1 MYERVAAVDVAKA
14 SGVVCLRTPDP
25 ARPGRFVNRL
35 WDNVPAMR
43 AQIAELGAELLRCR
57 VQMVTLEST
66 SDYWRIWY
74 YVLESVGLAVQL
86 VSASQA
92 KNLKGRPKTD
102 KLDAMCLARL
112 TQWGM
117 LRPSFV
123 PPAAIRAVRDFTRA
137 RTDLVHERTRCL
149 QRLEKLLEDA
159 MVKITS
165 VVSDGMTAK
174 SAVAMVQALIA
185 GERDPRAIADLAK
198 GSLRRKRGALAEA
211 LDGMF
216 DSHHGVIAQ
225 ALLDQVAFLDQRITQ
240 MEAGAIAALA
250 QVEESW
256 GVDADGETGPGRGT
270 GPDSR
275 VLAAVCRLA
284 EIPGVSVWLA
294 IVIIAEIGLNMTL
307 FPTPAHLVSWMGLCR
322 SARQSGTR
330 HRHGQGQERQQLRPR
345 RRRAGRHRRR
355 RHRHLPRRAV
365 RAHRPPPR
373 RGHRPGRRRPLHHDH
388 RLAPAQRPRRPLPRP
403 RPGLARQ
410 PHHPGQ
416 EDPHPPPRPASPRP
430 HHHNHGRRGRLNL
443 TPQTSRN
450 ALTRPGTSKRHRVRV
465 SMPDTAPHATLRQW
479 PAGVAAARPAS
490 GQHAVRSAAACIP
503 AGPPVVEVRYRA
515 AAGTDF
521 LGQKVPLP

>member
-1 MYERVAAVDVAKA
+1 MRKPRVIPDEDHEVVYERVAAVDVAKA
-14 SGVVCLRTPDP
+14 SGVVCVRLPDP
-25 ARPGRFVNRL
+25 ARPGRHANQI
-35 WDNVPAMR
+35 WDNVPAAR
-43 AQIAELGAELLRCR
+43 ARITELGRELLRHQ

-74 YVLESVGLAVQL
+74 YVLESIGLAVQL

-92 KNLKGRPKTD
+92 RNLKGRPKTD
-102 KLDAMCLARL
+102 KLDAMWLARL

-123 PPAAIRAVRDFTRA
+123 PPAAIRQVRDFTRA
-137 RTDLVHERTRCL
+137 RTDLVHERTRVL

-159 MVKITS
+159 MIKITS
-165 VVSDGMTAK
+165 VVSDGMKAK
-174 SAVAMVQALIA
+174 SAVAMVAALVA

-198 GSLRRKRGALAEA
+198 GSLRGKRDALAEA

-275 VLAAVCRLA
+275 VLAAGRLA

-330 HRHGQGQERQQLRPR
+330 HGKGKPKKGNSY
-345 RRRAGRHRRR
+345 A
-355 RHRHLPRRAV
+355 
-365 RAHRPPPR
+365 
-373 RGHRPGRRRPLHHDH
+373 
-388 RLAPAQRPRRPLPRP
+388 
-403 RPGLARQ
+403 
-410 PHHPGQ
+410 
-416 EDPHPPPRPASPRP
+416 
-430 HHHNHGRRGRLNL
+430 
-443 TPQTSRN
+443 
-450 ALTRPGTSKRHRVRV
+450 
-465 SMPDTAPHATLRQW
+465 
-479 PAGVAAARPAS
+479 
-490 GQHAVRSAAACIP
+490 
-503 AGPPVVEVRYRA
+503 RA
-515 AAGTDF
+515 AAGQAAIGAAGTATF
-521 LGQKVPLP
+521 LGERYARIARRRGGAIAQVAVARSIMIIVWQLLADPAARYRDLGPDWHATHVNRDKKIRNHIRGLQALGLTVTVADDEHAA